1 MPTTP
6 SEAVVSVRA
15 KAIASG
21 LVRTV
26 RAATGSKLIH
36 GMLRLES
43 HNGDDYYWI
52 ASTEAGCSEASSC
65 PRPTSYSP
73 SLSTPWS
80 AQGAKANLAL
90 SVSGSGI
97 MSP

>member
-6 SEAVVSVRA
+6 IEAMASVRA

-43 HNGDDYYWI
+43 HGGDDYYWI
-52 ASTEAGCSEASSC
+52 ALDGSRVLRGKFLSEADELQ
-65 PRPTSYSP
+65 PELIDAMER
-73 SLSTPWS
+73 
-80 AQGAKANLAL
+80 AGR
-90 SVSGSGI
+90 
-97 MSP
+97 

>member
-52 ASTEAGCSEASSC
+52 ALNGSRVLRGKFLSEADELQ
-65 PRPTSYSP
+65 PKFIDAMER
-73 SLSTPWS
+73 
-80 AQGAKANLAL
+80 AGR
-90 SVSGSGI
+90 
-97 MSP
+97 

>member
-6 SEAVVSVRA
+6 SEAVISVRA
-15 KAIASG
+15 EAIASG

-52 ASTEAGCSEASSC
+52 ALDGSRVLRGKFLSEADELQ
-65 PRPTSYSP
+65 PKFIDAMER
-73 SLSTPWS
+73 
-80 AQGAKANLAL
+80 AGR
-90 SVSGSGI
+90 
-97 MSP
+97 